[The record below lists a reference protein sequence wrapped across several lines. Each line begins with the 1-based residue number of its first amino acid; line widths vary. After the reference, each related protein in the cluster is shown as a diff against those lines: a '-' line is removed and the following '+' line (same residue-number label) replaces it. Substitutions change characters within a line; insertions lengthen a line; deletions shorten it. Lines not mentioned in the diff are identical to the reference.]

1 MCVKAKG
8 FQRRVNFGDLDQ
20 MTGVI
25 VGDSLNTLK
34 HMDFS
39 SKLEVALT

>member
-8 FQRRVNFGDLDQ
+8 FQWRVNFGDLEK

-25 VGDSLNTLK
+25 VGDTLNTLK

-39 SKLEVALT
+39 SKLEVTLT